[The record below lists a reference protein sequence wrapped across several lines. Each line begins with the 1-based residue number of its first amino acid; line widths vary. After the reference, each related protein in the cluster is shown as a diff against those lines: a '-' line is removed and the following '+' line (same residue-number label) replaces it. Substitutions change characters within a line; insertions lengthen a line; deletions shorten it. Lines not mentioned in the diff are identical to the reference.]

1 MCMGAEA
8 VCGCGG
14 VGHVCVCV
22 VEEVLAVCVC
32 RCGGVGH
39 LRLCVVEEVLL
50 AVCAEAMWCV
60 LCESCETSHNAE
72 RGRGGGAT

>member
-39 LRLCVVEEVLL
+39 VRLCAVEEVLL

-60 LCESCETSHNAE
+60 CANLVKQATTLKE
-72 RGRGGGAT
+72 GGGGGAT